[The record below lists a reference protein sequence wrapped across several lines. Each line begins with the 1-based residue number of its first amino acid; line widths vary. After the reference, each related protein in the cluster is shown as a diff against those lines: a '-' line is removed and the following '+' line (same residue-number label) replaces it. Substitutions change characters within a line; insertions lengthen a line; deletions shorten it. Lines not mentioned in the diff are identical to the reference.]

1 MQRYPSPPL
10 LGIAALHPTC
20 DRMPSLPQYR
30 GRFAPS
36 PTGPL
41 HFGSLAAAVGSYL
54 DAKHHHGIWL
64 VRMED
69 LDTPRCVPGAADD
82 ILHTLEAFGLHWDD
96 EVGRALPAVE
106 KTMSGKARPTVMHQS
121 QRTDAYEQAL
131 QRLHALRAIY
141 QCACTRREIADSAL
155 QGIDGQIYPGTCRNG
170 IPAGREGRAWRVRTD
185 RLPTVRPELVEGQG
199 GFDKLSP
206 NGIIEFV
213 DALQGGHPDT
223 VRVSGECGRGVP
235 AAAPANGCFAVTC
248 RSRITQHLE
257 SDIGDFVVKRAD
269 GLFAYQ
275 LAVVVDDAFQ
285 GITHVVRGADLL
297 HSTPRQIYLQR
308 LLGFATPAYM
318 HLPIAVNAQGEKL
331 SKQTLAPAIA
341 ADDAVAT
348 LISVLEFLQQQPPA
362 ELRQGGEEEGLGG
375 AGENWQPEK
384 MKGCRQLPTPTGVA
398 CAVRT
403 T

>member
-1 MQRYPSPPL
+1 
-10 LGIAALHPTC
+10 
-20 DRMPSLPQYR
+20 MPSLPQYR

-54 DAKHHHGIWL
+54 DARHHHGTWL

-69 LDTPRCVPGAADD
+69 LDVPRCTVEAADG
-82 ILHTLEAFGLHWDD
+82 ILRTLEAFGLHWGG
-96 EVGRALPAVE
+96 EII
-106 KTMSGKARPTVMHQS
+106 HQS
-121 QRTDAYEQAL
+121 ERTAAYEEAL
-131 QRLHALRAIY
+131 QHLKEAGAAY
-141 QCACTRREIADSAL
+141 PCCCTRKEIADSAL
-155 QGIDGQIYPGTCRNG
+155 HGIDGPVYPGTCRNG
-170 IPAGREGRAWRVRTD
+170 VPAGRKGRAWRVRTD
-185 RLPTVRPELVEGQG
+185 TFPSPLGGEGAG
-199 GFDKLSP
+199 ERGSIGFD
-206 NGIIEFV
+206 
-213 DALQGGHPDT
+213 DALQGHL
-223 VRVSGECGRGVP
+223 
-235 AAAPANGCFAVTC
+235 A
-248 RSRITQHLE
+248 QHLE

-341 ADDAVAT
+341 TDDVVAT
-348 LISVLEFLQQQPPA
+348 LIAVLKFLRQQPPA
-362 ELRQGGEEEGLGG
+362 ELRQGRVEEVLKW
-375 AGENWQPEK
+375 AVENWQPEK
-384 MKGCRQLPTPTGVA
+384 MRGCRQLPA
-398 CAVRT
+398 IEH
-403 T
+403 